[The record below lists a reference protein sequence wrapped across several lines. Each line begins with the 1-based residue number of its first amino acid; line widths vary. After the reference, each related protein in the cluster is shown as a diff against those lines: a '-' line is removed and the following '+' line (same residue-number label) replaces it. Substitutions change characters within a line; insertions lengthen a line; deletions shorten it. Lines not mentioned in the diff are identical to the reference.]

1 MATFAPTLWIS
12 PSQPRVMAGGQV
24 SLGASGGSG
33 SGYVFSFQKNNSGGS
48 IVGSLYSAGSQIW
61 VTDTVQ
67 VTDGLG
73 NVATRDIPVV
83 DGAASL
89 KQMRDEC
96 KQRTDLVN
104 SDFITDP
111 EWNNMLNKS
120 GQMLYDLVLSA
131 YGNDYNVSPPYPF
144 QSDGILQRYPLPPDF
159 YKLRGLD
166 VQISNSTSGW
176 LSVPKFNFAERN
188 KFMVPYQLFYGV
200 RTNLHYR
207 LVGDKLWLIPI
218 AAGGQFFQLWYVPF
232 FTRLVLDTD
241 VINGLN
247 GWEEFVIADTCVK
260 ACAKRET
267 DPAEYKAELAIMADR
282 LQVIADERD
291 LGSPSTVVD
300 VRSQEWEDDPSR
312 NGGQF

>member
-1 MATFAPTLWIS
+1 MATYLPTLWVY
-12 PSQPRVMAGGQV
+12 PSMPRVTAGGIV
-24 SLGASGGSG
+24 ALSASGGSG
-33 SGYVFSFQKNNSGGS
+33 SGYVFSFVTNRSGGS
-48 IVGSLYSAGSQIW
+48 IAGSQYTAGPQIN
-61 VTDTVQ
+61 VIDTVQ

-73 NVATRDIPVV
+73 NVATREVTVV
-83 DGAASL
+83 DASASL
-89 KQMRDEC
+89 GQMRAEC

-120 GQMLYDLVLSA
+120 GQMMYDLILSA
-131 YGNDYNVSPPYPF
+131 YGNDYNVMPPYPF
-144 QSDGILQRYPLPPDF
+144 QTDGVTQRYPLPMDL
-159 YKLRGLD
+159 YKLRGVD

-207 LVGDKLWLIPI
+207 IVGDKLWLIPI
-218 AAGGQFFQLWYVPF
+218 AAGGQFMQVWYVPF
-232 FTRLVLDTD
+232 YTRLMQDTD
-241 VINGLN
+241 VLNGLN

-267 DPAEYKAELAIMADR
+267 DPTEFKQELQIMADR